1 MSVFD
6 VLQDFSR
13 LGNEGKSGTVTELTA
28 DYERVLEV
36 MPAHSVSIF
45 TDFRNSISTECL
57 LPVHTEFVTSF
68 YTSQGLGASD
78 DFSASTFASTGSFD
92 ISLS

>member
-1 MSVFD
+1 MFD
-6 VLQDFSR
+6 VLQDFSL
-13 LGNEGKSGTVTELTA
+13 LGNEGNSGTVTELTA
-28 DYERVLEV
+28 DYGTVLEV
-36 MPAHSVSIF
+36 ITAQSVSIF
-45 TDFRNSISTECL
+45 TDFRNSMSTGCL